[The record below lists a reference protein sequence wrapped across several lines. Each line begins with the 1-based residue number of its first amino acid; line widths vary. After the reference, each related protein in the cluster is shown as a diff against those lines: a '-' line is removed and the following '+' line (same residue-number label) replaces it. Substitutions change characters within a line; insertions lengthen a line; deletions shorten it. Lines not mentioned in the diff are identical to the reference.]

1 MATLKPSNHRTLTTK
16 AAYYQLSRLMAK
28 HVRIGEF
35 HGRELYDA
43 MQRPAVKLIAELAT
57 KKYFNRG
64 EDTAKIKRDMQLMY
78 QALLV
83 MAPILQRI
91 PRSLHLDQHRGHV
104 LTWLRVYVGGNAQ
117 RRYVETEEVK
127 RIHNPAMLEK
137 RLLALGVHDRTFTK
151 ILIALFRSYYWR
163 DTVAGNL
170 ARVLFDPIMIQVP
183 RDRHVLRVG
192 NTIYT
197 LHKLGR
203 KKAVNLNKTPFNV
216 FDYAVRYD
224 HAADQNKLTI
234 VLSPAAVAT
243 FRKKIRGIMARQ
255 SDTKYKVTEIEKA
268 IVRFGERAKWAKDDW
283 ETILFLRDW
292 LWKTMQ
298 PLATPQT
305 DEAMPHVSKK
315 PPKTEMEKA
324 KAKAHAA
331 TKKELKAEAA
341 QMKEDIGHIP
351 NILVN
356 DWLRHRLHT
365 TGLIRARSNV
375 FYELD
380 RAVAWDVFLNFLS
393 PYREV

>member
-1 MATLKPSNHRTLTTK
+1 MATLRPIKYRALTAK
-16 AAYYQLSRLMAK
+16 AAYYQLSRLLTK
-28 HVRIGEF
+28 QVRIGEY

-43 MQRPAVKLIAELAT
+43 MQRPAVRLIAELAV
-57 KKYFNRG
+57 KKYFCRG
-64 EDTAKIKRDMQLMY
+64 DDTMKVKKDMRLMY

-83 MAPILQRI
+83 MAPVLQRI

-104 LTWLRVYVGGNAQ
+104 LTWLRVYAGGFAR
-117 RRYVETEEVK
+117 RRYVATLEVM
-127 RIHNPAMLEK
+127 RVHNPAMLEK
-137 RLLALGVHDRTFTK
+137 RLLALGVHDRTFTR
-151 ILIALFRSYYWR
+151 ILVALFRSYYWR

-170 ARVLFDPIMIQVP
+170 ARILFDPIMIQVP
-183 RDRHVLRVG
+183 RDRHMLRVG
-192 NTIYT
+192 NRIYT
-197 LHKLGR
+197 LHKQGGN
-203 KKAVNLNKTPFNV
+203 KAINMNRVPFV
-216 FDYAVRYD
+216 IFDYAVRYD
-224 HAADQNKLTI
+224 SAADKNKLT
-234 VLSPAAVAT
+234 VTLSPAAVAR

-255 SDTKYKVTEIEKA
+255 SATKYKVSEIEKA
-268 IVRFGERAKWAKDDW
+268 IARFGERAKWAKDDR

-305 DEAMPHVSKK
+305 DEAMPDVSKK
-315 PPKTEMEKA
+315 PPRTEMEKA

-356 DWLRHRLHT
+356 DWLRQRLHT

-380 RAVAWDVFLNFLS
+380 RAVEWDVFLNFLS